1 MNLLSNNN
9 FYNFFP
15 FITTFISFIF
25 MSLPLLPSGMGE
37 ITPMIGVIVL
47 AYWLIY
53 LGHLMPF
60 YAVFTL
66 GLLFDVLTGTI
77 FGLGGFAAIISKLII
92 IQLTKQKYK
101 TSAIQTFLLIILILI
116 LWNLIIAFP
125 IIIMNFK
132 TLNYLPLLFQI
143 LCSITLSP
151 LLIIILNFFLRKM
164 ERYSYD

>member
-1 MNLLSNNN
+1 
-9 FYNFFP
+9 
-15 FITTFISFIF
+15 
-25 MSLPLLPSGMGE
+25 
-37 ITPMIGVIVL
+37 
-47 AYWLIY
+47 
-53 LGHLMPF
+53 MPF
-60 YAVFTL
+60 YVVFSL

-77 FGLGGFAAIISKLII
+77 FGLGGFAAVISKLII

-101 TSAIQTFLLIILILI
+101 TSAIHTFLLIILILI

>member
-1 MNLLSNNN
+1 MCWGTLVAAEFLAGTSGIGFVENVARKYLQ
-9 FYNFFP
+9 YEVIW
-15 FITTFISFIF
+15 ITIF
-25 MSLPLLPSGMGE
+25 VMGM
-37 ITPMIGVIVL
+37 
-47 AYWLIY
+47 
-53 LGHLMPF
+53 
-60 YAVFTL
+60 L

-101 TSAIQTFLLIILILI
+101 TSAIQTFLVIILILI

-151 LLIIILNFFLRKM
+151 LLIILLNFFLRKM

>member
-1 MNLLSNNN
+1 MLVTPCPGIAVTCS
-9 FYNFFP
+9 
-15 FITTFISFIF
+15 ITTFISFVF
-25 MSLPLLPSGMGE
+25 MSLPLFPYGMGE

-47 AYWLIY
+47 VYWLIY

-60 YAVFTL
+60 YAVFSI

-92 IQLTKQKYK
+92 IRLTKQKYE
-101 TSAIQTFLLIILILI
+101 TSALRTFLIIILILF

-143 LCSITLSP
+143 LCSIALSP
-151 LLIIILNFFLRKM
+151 LLIIILNFFLRKI